1 MLVVALAGCAAM
13 PWTDTRQDALRQ
25 EAEYL
30 AGLIK
35 THKITKVQAADRLN
49 IRRIQLV
56 GQNPYDDEVFAYY
69 RHLAGERDRKRIDQA
84 EAQSQMRKKLAEV
97 RARYR
102 QDPGKPGK
110 TPVFTNFLMELYG
123 LPPLL
128 KNFDTQQ
135 RSE

>member
-1 MLVVALAGCAAM
+1 MLIVALAGCAAM

-30 AGLIK
+30 AGLVK
-35 THKITKVQAADRLN
+35 KSKITKVQAADRLN
-49 IRRIQLV
+49 IKRIDLV
-56 GQNPYDDEVFAYY
+56 GRSLYDDEVFAYY
-69 RHLAGERDRKRIDQA
+69 RHLAEERDRNRIDPS
-84 EAQSQMRKKLAEV
+84 EAQSLMRKKLAEV

-123 LPPLL
+123 LPPL
-128 KNFDTQQ
+128 
-135 RSE
+135 

>member
-1 MLVVALAGCAAM
+1 MLKRIKSLMLIVALAGCATT
-13 PWTDTRQDALRQ
+13 PWMDTRQDALRQ

-30 AGLIK
+30 AGLVK
-35 THKITKVQAADRLN
+35 TNKITKVQAADRLN
-49 IRRIQLV
+49 IRRIELV

-84 EAQSQMRKKLAEV
+84 ESQSLMRKKLAEV

-102 QDPGKPGK
+102 QDPEKTGK

-123 LPPLL
+123 LPPL
-128 KNFDTQQ
+128 
-135 RSE
+135 